1 MQNRTII
8 RTALDKFFDNTLVD
22 TISDFVNFC
31 NDQSYFYKKKLK
43 FLQKMPINKLENSSL
58 EDKFLFKVNKS

>member
-8 RTALDKFFDNTLVD
+8 RTSLDKLFDNTLVD
-22 TISDFVNFC
+22 KISDFVNFC

>member
-43 FLQKMPINKLENSSL
+43 FLQKMPINKIDVEN
-58 EDKFLFKVNKS
+58 KNRYLFSNTTLK